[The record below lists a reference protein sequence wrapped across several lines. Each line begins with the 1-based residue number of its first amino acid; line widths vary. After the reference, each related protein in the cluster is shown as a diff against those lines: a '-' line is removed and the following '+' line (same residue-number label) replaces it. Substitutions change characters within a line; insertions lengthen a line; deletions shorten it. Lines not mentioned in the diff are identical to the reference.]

1 MDPYNADAVILLDLE
16 TGKQQK
22 VSGDSGTKIRLFGFI
37 NNDMVYGLA
46 KEEDI
51 RKMGMK
57 ISLLCMKYCIQN
69 SQGEVKKS
77 YSQDGYYIMNV
88 LFQDNLIQLERARR
102 EGDSYTAAGSEQIL
116 NNVRDKKDETFSVVM
131 LTTERQANITGIQ
144 FAKTD
149 VQEPLTTEA
158 KFVENTRDN
167 VLNMEQKETNEEA
180 YYVYA
185 MGKLWGIYE
194 NAAKAV
200 QTADENMGVVLN
212 QKQQYLWER
221 GNAKDQGDIS
231 LSDVPEAVKE
241 ASLVR
246 QCFEGKGEKYGN
258 CGRSYRVYLGA
269 DFIRD

>member
-1 MDPYNADAVILLDLE
+1 M
-16 TGKQQK
+16 
-22 VSGDSGTKIRLFGFI
+22 
-37 NNDMVYGLA
+37 
-46 KEEDI
+46 
-51 RKMGMK
+51 
-57 ISLLCMKYCIQN
+57 
-69 SQGEVKKS
+69 
-77 YSQDGYYIMNV
+77 
-88 LFQDNLIQLERARR
+88 
-102 EGDSYTAAGSEQIL
+102 

-241 ASLVR
+241 ASLDVNVLKEKVR
-246 QCFEGKGEKYGN
+246 NMGTVADLTGCTLEQILYEISYQRPVITKSQDGQARVIVGFDLYNMYLYDPQTQKTEPMGLKDSKKTFEENGN
-258 CGRSYRVYLGA
+258 VFLCYME
-269 DFIRD
+269 DIE